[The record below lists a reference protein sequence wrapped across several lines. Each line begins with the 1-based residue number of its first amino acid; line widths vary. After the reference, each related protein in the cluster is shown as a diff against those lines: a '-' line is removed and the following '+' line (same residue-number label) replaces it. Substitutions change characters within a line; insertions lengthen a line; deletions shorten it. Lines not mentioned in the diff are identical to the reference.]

1 MKRMTREGNTII
13 KEKVKWVEREKEE
26 RRKQERSECLVV
38 LEVGKR
44 EE

>member
-38 LEVGKR
+38 LEVVKR

>member
-1 MKRMTREGNTII
+1 M
-13 KEKVKWVEREKEE
+13 KEKVRWEEQEKDE